1 MIWCAQAAT
10 ELRHVVGDG
19 VQPTSQGPM
28 GVYYDGQVDWS
39 DGDWFDGLGE
49 PMSRDADLRQEA
61 KRAEEHQFLG
71 SGYRRR
77 LEPTE

>member
-10 ELRHVVGDG
+10 ELRRVVGDG
-19 VQPTSQGPM
+19 IQPTSQGPM

-49 PMSRDADLRQEA
+49 PMSGDSQ
-61 KRAEEHQFLG
+61 K
-71 SGYRRR
+71 
-77 LEPTE
+77 